1 MPRIDVIMLPGWW
14 RWNRFAAWS
23 VDDWGTKGAPIMMGR
38 TSEQA
43 VTKVLGHM
51 EKQMEAKADG

>member
-23 VDDWGTKGAPIMMGR
+23 VDDWGSTGPVCVGR
-38 TSEQA
+38 TSQA
-43 VTKVLGHM
+43 AVDKVIAHM
-51 EKQMEAKADG
+51 TKQMAEKADG